1 MQENKL
7 LAEDE
12 IDLRELFKTIW
23 AKKVFITIF
32 TFVITVLAA
41 IYAYTKTPIYEA
53 KALVEIGEYKTNK
66 VTEGREGKKIY
77 SSEFTKISVDDAAT
91 LEKKLT
97 TLYVDMEKN
106 IKNKTSEIT
115 SITLA
120 KGLKNFLEIKSEA
133 ISNDEAKKEIL
144 KILTFVQAEHEKILD
159 DAKKQREL
167 ELKNID
173 LQISDIKS
181 KSVALIDK
189 KLEIGTITLENL
201 KEQLRLVDENLKR
214 IDTLNPSLAALKLM
228 EKKDITTSISEL
240 TVKNFELEEKK
251 DELLTTSLYKLEED
265 KKIVE
270 TILLPHNYKNTQ
282 IVGEIMT
289 NDFPAKPKKSLIIA
303 VAFVTGFILSIFM
316 VFFVQFFQGM
326 RKES

>member
-1 MQENKL
+1 MQEKYL
-7 LAEDE
+7 QEDE

-23 AKKVFITIF
+23 DRRF
-32 TFVITVLAA
+32 FVIAFTLVVTVLAA

-53 KALVEIGEYKTNK
+53 KALIEIGEYKQNNPISGT
-66 VTEGREGKKIY
+66 GI
-77 SSEFTKISVDDAAT
+77 TKTSLDDAAI
-91 LEKKLT
+91 LEKKLS
-97 TLYVDMEKN
+97 TLFVDMKKN
-106 IKNKTSEIT
+106 VEDRTSEIT
-115 SITLA
+115 SITVA

-133 ISNDEAKKEIL
+133 ISNDEAKNEIL

-167 ELKNID
+167 ELRNID

-189 KLEIGTITLENL
+189 KLEIGSKTLENL
-201 KEQLRLVDENLKR
+201 KEQLNLVDENLKR

-228 EKKDITTSISEL
+228 EKKDITTAISEL

-251 DELLTTSLYKLEED
+251 DELLTTSLYKLEEN

-270 TILLPHNYKNTQ
+270 TILLPHNYKNTE
-282 IVGEIMT
+282 IVGEIMI

-303 VAFVTGFILSIFM
+303 VAFVTGFILSIFL
-316 VFFVQFFQGM
+316 VFLINFI
-326 RKES
+326 RKN

>member
-1 MQENKL
+1 MQEKYL
-7 LAEDE
+7 QEDE
-12 IDLRELFKTIW
+12 IDLRELFKTILD
-23 AKKVFITIF
+23 KKVFIVIF
-32 TFVITVLAA
+32 TLVITILAA
-41 IYAYTKTPIYEA
+41 IYAYNKTPIYEA
-53 KALVEIGEYKTNK
+53 KALVEIGEYKQNNPISGT
-66 VTEGREGKKIY
+66 GI
-77 SSEFTKISVDDAAT
+77 TKTSIDDAAI

-97 TLYVDMEKN
+97 TLYVDMLKN
-106 IKNKTSEIT
+106 IDDRTSEIT
-115 SITLA
+115 SIALA

-133 ISNDEAKKEIL
+133 TSNEEAKNEIL
-144 KILTFVQAEHEKILD
+144 KVLTFVQVEHEKILD

-189 KLEIGTITLENL
+189 KLEIGTKTLENL
-201 KEQLRLVDENLKR
+201 QEQLKLVDENLKK

-228 EKKDITTSISEL
+228 EKKDITTAISEL

-251 DELLTTSLYKLEED
+251 DVLLTTSLYKLEEN

-289 NDFPAKPKKSLIIA
+289 NDFPAKPKKSLIVA
-303 VAFVTGFILSIFM
+303 VAFVTGFIISIFL
-316 VFFVQFFQGM
+316 VFFIQFIQGI
-326 RKES
+326 RKEP